1 VTARRLVACGDP
13 QASFDALQGVLSRAG
28 VLAGPSLSSST
39 PRVADDVRLL
49 SIGDHF
55 DWGPPEDRA
64 RVAAS
69 GERTLAWL
77 ADHDED
83 HVVVLA
89 GNHDLARVG
98 ELAGFVDDDHFAA
111 VQRLADAHYHA
122 AAPDEA
128 AQSAEAAFRRACPW
142 LPGTEVVARDLSSF
156 RVSQRRLVT
165 DLLRARRLR
174 LAHAAHGLLFT
185 HAGVTRAALHR
196 LGLPDDADAA
206 TVARALN
213 AALDAAVDE
222 CLGGP
227 TPRPLVI
234 PGLHRP
240 GDGVG
245 EGDGVLYHRPIHR
258 DDGAWLPPR
267 RYDPRTLPRG
277 LWQVTGHVGDKRCIA
292 SLGPWVVPGA
302 HRHGVVRHLI
312 AHDGRVTYDHGLPPP
327 RAALPDDAAVVVFI
341 DGALHA
347 TTSGTTSAT
356 TSSTDE
362 AHGRPLPYELF
373 DATNGVV
380 RPG

>member
-1 VTARRLVACGDP
+1 VRARRLVACGDP
-13 QASFDALQGVLSRAG
+13 QASFDALHGVLTRAG
-28 VLAGPSLSSST
+28 VLADPRHSSTT

-55 DWGPPEDRA
+55 DWGPPEDRT

-83 HVVVLA
+83 QVVVLA

-111 VQRLADAHYHA
+111 VQRLADAHYYA
-122 AAPDEA
+122 VAGAAPAEGA
-128 AQSAEAAFRRACPW
+128 LFAEAAFLRACPW
-142 LPGTEVVARDLSSF
+142 LPGTEIVARDLSSF

-174 LAHAAHGLLFT
+174 LAHAAHGFLFT
-185 HAGVTRAALHR
+185 HAGVTRATLHQ
-196 LGLPDDADAA
+196 LGLPDDADALA
-206 TVARALN
+206 IARALN
-213 AALDAAVDE
+213 AALDVAVDE

-258 DDGAWLPPR
+258 DDDASLPPR
-267 RYDPRTLPRG
+267 RYDPRSLPRG
-277 LWQVTGHVGDKRCIA
+277 LWQVTGHVGDKRCVET
-292 SLGPWVVPGA
+292 LGPWVVPGA
-302 HRHGVVRHLI
+302 HRYGVVRHLV
-312 AHDGRVTYDHGLPPP
+312 AHGGRVTYDHGPPP
-327 RAALPDDAAVVVFI
+327 HRAALPDDAAVVVFI

-347 TTSGTTSAT
+347 TTSAADKAT
-356 TSSTDE
+356 
-362 AHGRPLPYELF
+362 GLPLPYELF
-373 DATNGVV
+373 DATDGAV